1 MVEEV
6 HAALADAGAARSAGA
21 DLVEYRID
29 SLFHGEGDAEGEAG
43 AVRLVRESPLPCI
56 VTCRSS
62 AEGGSYDGDD
72 SARVS
77 LYEKLGTLDHPPRY
91 IDVELATYTRS
102 ANLRQKV
109 NLAVDHPGAAR
120 DLSTSLI
127 LSTHDFAGRPA
138 NLFKQMSAM
147 RAEPAARVHKIAFR
161 ARSLRDNLELF
172 ELLRERDRPTI
183 ALGMGEF
190 GLMSRVLAPKFG
202 GFLTFASLRDS
213 AATAPGQPT
222 IAELLGLYRF
232 RSITAA
238 TQLFGVIGWPV
249 GHSRSPMVHNAG
261 FEAAG
266 RDAVYVPMPIA
277 EGWEPFK
284 ATVLELLGA
293 RWLEFRGASV
303 TLPHKE
309 HLVRLAREDSSRAW
323 TIDRAAALAGA
334 GNTLVVDDAGACR
347 VMNSDADAAG
357 ELLRAALGG
366 SLHERTVG
374 ILGAGGAARGV
385 AAGVLLRGGGV
396 RLFARNLPR
405 ASALADE
412 LGRAMGGESA
422 RITTHAIDK
431 ISSQPCEAIVNC
443 TPVGML
449 GGGAEGESPLSED
462 QQKSLRPGTVVFDT
476 VYNPPSTPLL
486 RSAGV
491 AGLPT
496 ITGVDMFVSQ
506 AAAQFEAW
514 TAVKAPI
521 SLFRRVLAETLDSTG
536 P

>member
-1 MVEEV
+1 MVEDV
-6 HAALADAGAARSAGA
+6 HAALADAAAARSAGA

-29 SLFHGEGDAEGEAG
+29 SLFHGEGDAEGDAG
-43 AVRLVRESPLPCI
+43 AIRLVRESPLPCI

-120 DLSTSLI
+120 DLATSLI
-127 LSTHDFAGRPA
+127 LSTHDFNGRPA
-138 NLFKQMSAM
+138 NLFKQMSAL
-147 RAEPAARVHKIAFR
+147 RDEPAARVHKIAYR

-202 GFLTFASLRDS
+202 GLLTFASLRNS
-213 AATAPGQPT
+213 SATAPGQPT

-232 RSITAA
+232 SSITPA
-238 TQLFGVIGWPV
+238 THLFGVIGWPV
-249 GHSRSPMVHNAG
+249 SHSRSPMVHNAG

-266 RDAVYVPMPIA
+266 RDAVYLPMPIA

-284 ATVLELLGA
+284 ATALEMLGTP
-293 RWLEFRGASV
+293 WLDFRGASV

-323 TIDRAAALAGA
+323 TIDPAAALAGA
-334 GNTLVVDDAGACR
+334 GNTLVVDDVGACR
-347 VMNSDADAAG
+347 VMNTDADAAG
-357 ELLRAALGG
+357 ELLRTALDGVLDG
-366 SLHERTVG
+366 KTIG

-385 AAGVLLRGGGV
+385 AAGVLLRGGRV
-396 RLFARNLPR
+396 RLFARNQPR
-405 ASALADE
+405 ATALAEE
-412 LGRAMGGESA
+412 LGRAVGEPA
-422 RITTHAIDK
+422 RMLADAIDK
-431 ISSQPCEAIVNC
+431 ILSRPCEAIVNC

-449 GGGAEGESPLSED
+449 GGGAEAESPLTDD
-462 QQKSLRPGTVVFDT
+462 QVKSLRPGTVIFDT

-514 TAVKAPI
+514 TAMKAPI
-521 SLFRRVLAETLDSTG
+521 SLFRRVLAETLDNTG